1 MLPKYVKGDFVSLQ
15 VNVAMMVLLQTCCFS
30 DVAAV
35 TYQTRRVRETTVYC
49 VKPCKI
55 KGIFCAI
62 NPIPCTHVQYLPRFN
77 IELFSFRKLGHRQIE
92 QIQTTNESY

>member
-35 TYQTRRVRETTVYC
+35 ITRQGEYVKTTVYC

-55 KGIFCAI
+55 KGDF
-62 NPIPCTHVQYLPRFN
+62 VL
-77 IELFSFRKLGHRQIE
+77 
-92 QIQTTNESY
+92 